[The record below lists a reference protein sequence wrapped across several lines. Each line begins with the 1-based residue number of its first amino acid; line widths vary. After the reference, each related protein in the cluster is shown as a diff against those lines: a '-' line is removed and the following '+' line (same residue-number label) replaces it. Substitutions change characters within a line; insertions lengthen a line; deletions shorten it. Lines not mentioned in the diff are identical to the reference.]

1 MAQQWLYYVAFIVQL
16 EPGKIG
22 ISAKP
27 VNIDQR
33 IESFGAVGELIAKLT
48 AAVFPDGPP
57 DLPDEL
63 MPIVPLFWHLLKA
76 KQGPG
81 VEALQPR
88 GDDHY

>member
-1 MAQQWLYYVAFIVQL
+1 MAQQWSYYVAFIVQL

-27 VNIDQR
+27 VSIDQR

-48 AAVFPDGPP
+48 DAVFPGGPP

-76 KQGPG
+76 KQGAG
-81 VEALQPR
+81 VPPLKADE
-88 GDDHY
+88 GDHY